1 MRQRAGLTWVVYDM
15 ATSTDKES
23 QYDNLVF
30 AQNATVEFT
39 GQGGVFDFL
48 SAYNLPL
55 ADANAISQH
64 MPVWAEFS
72 KVEGDQQVPPM
83 PPVNGRVQSD
93 RDRTPINRPSF

>member
-1 MRQRAGLTWVVYDM
+1 MRQRAGLTWVVYDT

-30 AQNATVEFT
+30 AQNATVEFS

-72 KVEGDQQVPPM
+72 TIEGDQQSMSKMQRNVE
-83 PPVNGRVQSD
+83 NRTN
-93 RDRTPINRPSF
+93 RDRKPVNRPSF

>member
-1 MRQRAGLTWVVYDM
+1 MRERAGLTWVVYDT

-48 SAYNLPL
+48 SAYNLSL
-55 ADANAISQH
+55 ANAQAISQH

-72 KVEGDQQVPPM
+72 TLEGDQQASPIMQGNLPH
-83 PPVNGRVQSD
+83 RSD
-93 RDRTPINRPSF
+93 RDRNRVNRPSF